1 MAMYQKSIEEQPRYV
16 IDEGIENKEKPAKIL
31 SEEQS
36 RILNKL
42 IKHSGHALSGEEREL
57 IFRLQEKLDRETE
70 RVYSLRKV
78 TVAEKPLDEYLQKYH
93 QTKSGNN
100 KATDSSEETSAEA
113 SPEKPHSPKKKHVV
127 GFKPEEV
134 VRRYIECWN
143 QQKFGAEF
151 DCFNPDFIQAMRD
164 DYISARQKFY
174 QQQYNHGGLRIDF
187 GDILSNS
194 NYGGEAEIIATKR
207 VLQGNHRPYE
217 EKDLYRLK
225 LIRGRWLIDHV
236 EQL

>member
-1 MAMYQKSIEEQPRYV
+1 MYQKSIEDQPRYV
-16 IDEGIENKEKPAKIL
+16 IDEGIETKKKPMKIL

-36 RILNKL
+36 RILHKL
-42 IKHSGHALSGEEREL
+42 MQHSGHALTGEERDL

-70 RVYSLRKV
+70 RVQSLRKV
-78 TVAEKPLDEYLQKYH
+78 TVAEKPLDEYLQKYQ

-100 KATDSSEETSAEA
+100 KVNAAPQEENEDSLPET
-113 SPEKPHSPKKKHVV
+113 PHSPKMKHIV

-134 VRRYIECWN
+134 VQRYIECWN
-143 QQKFGAEF
+143 QQKFSAEF
-151 DCFNPDFIQAMRD
+151 DCFHPDFIQAMRE
-164 DYISARQKFY
+164 DYISARQKFF

-187 GDILSNS
+187 GEVLSNS

-207 VLQGNHRPYE
+207 VLQGHRKPYE